1 MGCTQETLKVKQG
14 DLQLPV
20 PLTLTDTAGAP
31 INLSGLPAGAVTIN
45 IRPIDSETPLFT
57 GRVCTVDAPT
67 AGEISFSWETGD
79 TATPGL
85 YIAEVQVAWLTGEPQ
100 TFPGDGFIEL
110 FIEADLAETA
120 ARSMARTRLELAA
133 ATRQDPALDAAA
145 VSSILDRARR
155 ADTTGRAPS
164 DTGWVETYDV
174 LAAAI
179 EAWETKAGLAACRT
193 DVEAAGVK
201 SARSQIQ
208 QNCLQMAA
216 MLRRRRT
223 SSTAM
228 VGPNGDATQA
238 SLPVG
243 NSDWEPTDTAGR
255 GAAGSRQ
262 VVPW

>member
-1 MGCTQETLKVKQG
+1 MDCTQQTLKVKQG

-20 PLTLTDTAGAP
+20 PLTLTDSLGAP
-31 INLSGLPAGAVTIN
+31 VDLTANPAVTIT
-45 IRPIDSETPLFT
+45 IRPIGSDTALVTNRTCTIDTP
-57 GRVCTVDAPT
+57 A
-67 AGEISFSWETGD
+67 AGEISFTWAAGD
-79 TATPGL
+79 TDTPGL
-85 YIAEVQVAWLTGEPQ
+85 YLAEIQVEWVTGEPQ

-110 FIEADLAETA
+110 FIEADLQETT

-133 ATRQDPALDAAA
+133 ATKQDPALDAAA

-155 ADTTGRAPS
+155 ADTSGRAPS

-174 LAAAI
+174 LGAAI

-208 QNCLQMAA
+208 ENCLQMAS

-228 VGPNGDATQA
+228 VGPNGDKTQA

-243 NSDWEPTDTAGR
+243 NSDWEPTDMAGR

>member
-20 PLTLTDTAGAP
+20 PLTLTDSLGQPVNLTANP
-31 INLSGLPAGAVTIN
+31 AVTITV
-45 IRPIDSETPLFT
+45 RPIGSDIAIIINRACTIDTP
-57 GRVCTVDAPT
+57 A
-67 AGEISFSWETGD
+67 AGEISFAWDTGD
-79 TATPGL
+79 TDTPGMYL
-85 YIAEVQVAWLTGEPQ
+85 AEIQVAWVTGEPQ
-100 TFPGDGFIEL
+100 TFPGDGFIEI
-110 FIEADLAETA
+110 FIEADLAETPI
-120 ARSMARTRLELAA
+120 RSMARTRLELAA

-179 EAWETKAGLAACRT
+179 EAWETKAGIAACRT

-223 SSTAM
+223 SSIAM

-243 NSDWEPTDTAGR
+243 NSDWEPVDTAGR

-262 VVPW
+262 QVPW